1 MVKKVCVV
9 TGSRAEYGLLRWV
22 MDGIQQSSVLELQ
35 LIVTGAHLSPEFG
48 LTVQEIE
55 RDGFEIDY
63 RVEMLLSSDTSVG
76 VTKSLGLGIIGFAD
90 ALEKLKPDVL
100 LVLGDR
106 YEILGAT
113 TAAMVARIPIA
124 HIHGGE
130 LTEGAI
136 DDAIRHAITKMSHLH
151 FVAADEYL
159 QRVIQMGEN
168 PETVFNVG
176 GLGVESV
183 RRTSFLTREEVE
195 NDLGITLTSPSFLVT
210 YHPVTLEPENTAQQF
225 GEVLESFKMIQG
237 AQFLFTEP
245 NADPGGNLIHQM
257 ISEFCATV
265 PDAHCFKS
273 MGQHL
278 YLSTMA
284 QVDAVVGNSSSGLLE
299 APAMGVGTVN
309 IGNRQDRR
317 LKAGSVIDCDPR
329 ADSVRE
335 ALNRVRTKPFLNLL
349 GDMSNPYGSGET
361 SGSIVAVLENQDYS
375 GLLRKVFKD
384 L

>member
-1 MVKKVCVV
+1 MVRKVCVV

-55 RDGFEIDY
+55 QDGFEIDY

-183 RRTSFLTREEVE
+183 RRTSLLTREEVE

-210 YHPVTLEPENTAQQF
+210 YHPVTLELESTAQQF
-225 GEVLESFKMIQG
+225 GEVLESFKTIQG

-245 NADPGGNLIHQM
+245 NADPGAKLIHQM
-257 ISEFCATV
+257 ISEVCATV
-265 PDAHCFKS
+265 PDAHYFKS

-317 LKAGSVIDCDPR
+317 LKASSVIDCDPR
-329 ADSVRE
+329 AYSVRE
-335 ALNRVRTKPFLNLL
+335 ALNRVRTKPFLDLL
-349 GDMSNPYGSGET
+349 GDISNPYGSGET

-375 GLLRKVFKD
+375 GLVRKVFKD